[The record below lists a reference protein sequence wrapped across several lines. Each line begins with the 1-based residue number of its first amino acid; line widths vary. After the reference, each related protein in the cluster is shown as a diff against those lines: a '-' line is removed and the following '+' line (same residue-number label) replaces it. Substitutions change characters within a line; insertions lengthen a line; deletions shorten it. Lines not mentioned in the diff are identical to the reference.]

1 MRGIRWVKTI
11 LIVFLTSFIIGS
23 VWAGEKEKKH
33 PIDEWLE
40 KCIEKDSSTAGMIN
54 CSNKAYD
61 MWDKEL
67 NKVYQE
73 LIKKLSP
80 EERKLLIE
88 SQRQWIRFRD
98 AEFKFIDKFYY
109 SEKAT
114 MFYPM
119 AETSK
124 LQLLKNRVG
133 VLQIYLNKIELKN
146 DEFFKK

>member
-1 MRGIRWVKTI
+1 MRSVRWVKAI
-11 LIVFLTSFIIGS
+11 LIIFLALFINGS

-98 AEFKFIDKFYY
+98 AEFKFIDKFFMGYGTILPVLKAG
-109 SEKAT
+109 EKINIIKERT
-114 MFYPM
+114 KKLDGYLFYIN
-119 AETSK
+119 EVIDK
-124 LQLLKNRVG
+124 GR
-133 VLQIYLNKIELKN
+133 
-146 DEFFKK
+146 